1 MERSVLLV
9 GNFFPAVL
17 GSEGVCADLARK
29 LTDANWRVIVTSR
42 HVARLPRIMEMVST
56 VFRKRTSFSVA
67 QVDVYSGAAFCWAEV
82 VCGAL
87 RLIRKPFVLTLH
99 GGNLPAF
106 GEQSPKRV
114 RRLLRSAAA
123 VTTPSRYLYDHMLQ
137 YRDDL
142 QLLPNALDLRQYSFH
157 VRSRPRARL
166 LWLRAFHEIY
176 NPSLCPRVLS
186 LLGTEFP
193 ECCLAMVGPD
203 KNDGSLETTVRTA
216 RELNVL
222 ARIDLAGPVEKAKV
236 PACFSNEDIF
246 LNTSNVDN
254 TPISILE
261 AMASGLCIV
270 STNVGGIPYLL
281 EHGKNGL
288 LVPPNDPEAMAQA
301 VLSIL
306 HKPKLAESL
315 SRNARNTAEQFDW
328 SFIVPKWE
336 ALFNSILSGAVYT

>member
-29 LTDANWRVIVTSR
+29 LTDANWRVTVTSR
-42 HVARLPRIMEMVST
+42 HVARLPRLLDMVTT
-56 VFRKRTSFSVA
+56 VWRRRKSFSVA

-82 VCGAL
+82 VCEAL
-87 RLIRKPFVLTLH
+87 RLVGKPFVLTLH

-106 GEQSPKRV
+106 GEHAPKRV

-123 VTTPSRYLYDHMLQ
+123 VTTPSRYLYDHMSQ

-142 QLLPNALDLRQYSFH
+142 QLLPNALELRRYNFRP
-157 VRSRPRARL
+157 RSRPRARL

-186 LLGTEFP
+186 LLSAEFP
-193 ECCLAMVGPD
+193 ECRLAMFGPD
-203 KNDGSLETTVRTA
+203 KNDGSLKSTITIA

-222 ARIDLAGPVEKAKV
+222 EKIDLSGPVEKAMV
-236 PACFSNEDIF
+236 PDCLSNEDIF

-254 TPISILE
+254 APISILE
-261 AMASGLCIV
+261 AMAAGLCIV
-270 STNVGGIPYLL
+270 STKVGGIPYLL
-281 EHGKNGL
+281 EHGKNAL
-288 LVPPNDPEAMAQA
+288 LVAPNDPESMAQA
-301 VLSIL
+301 VRSIL
-306 HKPKLAESL
+306 DSPTLAESL
-315 SRNARNTAEQFDW
+315 SINARNTVEQFDW

-336 ALFNSILSGAVYT
+336 SLLNSISHGATYT